1 MCRNS
6 GFRITGMMVSTA
18 GIVALCCRNGGS
30 QTPDR
35 WLNGSRNTHGIL
47 AQGARFHLLGMPRN
61 YALTLNMIMS
71 NFVEVECGLISLSTV
86 LAALEE
92 AYEFDGK
99 KELRDNILV
108 IKRQIDSLQEELS
121 EYITK
126 LDTYIISE

>member
-1 MCRNS
+1 MEE
-6 GFRITGMMVSTA
+6 
-18 GIVALCCRNGGS
+18 
-30 QTPDR
+30 
-35 WLNGSRNTHGIL
+35 LNV
-47 AQGARFHLLGMPRN
+47 
-61 YALTLNMIMS
+61 IMS
-71 NFVEVECGLISLSTV
+71 DFAEVECGLISLSTV
-86 LAALEE
+86 LATLEE